1 MKFALLVAIVAEEME
16 EQAIDAAKQAG
27 ACGMTIIGGRGIGAS
42 EKKTFFGLTY
52 QGSQT
57 VIVCVLERKLSLG
70 VMKALTEE
78 LELKKHSKGVV
89 FTVPLEHIAGI
100 DTRQIESFVEQ
111 IREEI

>member
-1 MKFALLVAIVAEEME
+1 MKFAGLIAIIAEDLE
-16 EQAIDAAKQAG
+16 EKAIDVAKQAG
-27 ACGMTIIGGRGIGAS
+27 AGGMTILNARGIGAA

-52 QGSQT
+52 QGTQT
-57 VIVCVLERKLSLG
+57 VILCVLERKLALI

-78 LELKKHSKGVV
+78 LELKRHSKGVV

-111 IREEI
+111 IREDI

>member
-1 MKFALLVAIVAEEME
+1 MKFAALILIIAEDME
-16 EQAIDAAKQAG
+16 EHAISVAKHAG
-27 ACGMTIIGGRGIGAS
+27 AGGMTLINARGIGAS

-57 VIVCVLERKLSLG
+57 MMMCILERKLALS

-89 FTVPLEHIAGI
+89 FTVPLEHIAGM

-111 IREEI
+111 IREDI

>member
-1 MKFALLVAIVAEEME
+1 MKFAALILIIAEDME
-16 EQAIDAAKQAG
+16 ERAIEVAKQAG
-27 ACGMTIIGGRGIGAS
+27 AGGMTLVNARGIGAS

-57 VIVCVLERKLSLG
+57 LMICILERKLALT

-89 FTVPLEHIAGI
+89 FTVPLEHIAGM

-111 IREEI
+111 IREDI